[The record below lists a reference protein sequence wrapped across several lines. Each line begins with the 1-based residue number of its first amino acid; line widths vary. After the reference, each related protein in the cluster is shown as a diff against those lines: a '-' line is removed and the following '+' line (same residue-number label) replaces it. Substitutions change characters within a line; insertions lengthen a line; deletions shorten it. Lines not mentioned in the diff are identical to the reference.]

1 MKEEI
6 DCDVFRNVM
15 KQELKIVVDE
25 LKDTMKDAATTAI
38 TKATPNVVSSV
49 VEQTK
54 TYAAAAQENQ
64 KRLVEEVKSAATST
78 HLVEKICQK
87 MDNDSVQREMKK
99 ANILISNVPEPD
111 STLPGKDKKEAD
123 IVYLCK
129 NFEIERNEIINCF
142 RTGTMKKDSS
152 GEPIPRPIV
161 AVMLDEETARYW
173 HNEGK
178 GYRIGSSWINP
189 DLCRVDREN
198 QFLARQE
205 RRKRRE
211 QVLKKEDQ
219 TAEKC

>member
-1 MKEEI
+1 M
-6 DCDVFRNVM
+6 
-15 KQELKIVVDE
+15 
-25 LKDTMKDAATTAI
+25 
-38 TKATPNVVSSV
+38 
-49 VEQTK
+49 
-54 TYAAAAQENQ
+54 
-64 KRLVEEVKSAATST
+64 
-78 HLVEKICQK
+78 
-87 MDNDSVQREMKK
+87 
-99 ANILISNVPEPD
+99 
-111 STLPGKDKKEAD
+111 
-123 IVYLCK
+123 
-129 NFEIERNEIINCF
+129 F

-219 TAEKC
+219 TAEKCYINL